1 MSDEHTEEL
10 FTRLRETE
18 AQTREQN
25 VRIGALADRIE
36 QLSGTNCQYITILRE
51 QMDKAEKREQLMM
64 RTIWVLVGAVIALAL
79 GIKYAEKFFPVNPM
93 TAKFEI
99 GITMPIINNMDRGWT
114 A

>member
-1 MSDEHTEEL
+1 MSDDHTEEL

-36 QLSGTNCQYITILRE
+36 QLSGTNSQYIAILRE
-51 QMDKAEKREQLMM
+51 QMDKSDKREQLMM

-79 GIKYAEKFFPVNPM
+79 GIKYAEKVFPMNQVGSKM
-93 TAKFEI
+93 EI
-99 GITMPIINNMDRGWT
+99 GVGMPIINNMDRGFK